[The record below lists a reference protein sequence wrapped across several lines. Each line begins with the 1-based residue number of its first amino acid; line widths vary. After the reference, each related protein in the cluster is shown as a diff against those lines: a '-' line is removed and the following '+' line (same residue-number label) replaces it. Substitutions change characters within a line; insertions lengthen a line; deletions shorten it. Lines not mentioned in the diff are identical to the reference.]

1 MLNKI
6 LLVEDE
12 KVTSSYIYH
21 KLEQLDCDVLAKASN
36 CDDAVRLAKDL
47 KPNLILMDINIDG
60 ESKGID
66 AATQILSFLD
76 VPVVYITAFSD
87 EDTIKRLMK
96 TEPNAFIIKPFDER
110 ILRSAIDIAVYRH
123 QVKKELL
130 EAKEIMRTT
139 LESIDDILI
148 SFDCK
153 GYLTNIHSKHKE
165 GIPFIT
171 SKESLKKHYREI
183 LPYHL
188 VKLLDVSFSN
198 LLKSKKAQ
206 EFDFQI
212 QKHNI
217 NNWYHAK
224 ASLRRNINNNA
235 IGVTLLVTDISRQKK
250 LENELIKYS
259 EKLNEAQDVAN
270 LGTCEIDFAK
280 NELQHNSIFFKL
292 LDIEDY
298 KDIKSYDDNNI
309 LKIIHPEDKKR
320 YLDNHKDVFKN
331 KTKKFDID
339 FRIIDKKKEIR
350 YIHSI
355 GKVKYG
361 NDEKPALMLITM
373 QDVSWQR
380 QSEELWK
387 NLFTARKSA
396 EIKQQYFS
404 NVSHQLRTPLT
415 EIIGM
420 TELLSKTELDSRQQ
434 EYISSLRNSSET
446 LINMISDILDVSKIE
461 AGKMELYPSAYNLR
475 KNVEKVVDALKS
487 IAVEKN
493 NKIECYVD
501 ENIPELI
508 YVDGKRVN
516 QVIFNLL
523 SNAIKFSRDGEVS
536 VRLFLESKKRK
547 DLLIKAEVKDT
558 GIGIRKEDHLDL
570 FHAFQ
575 RTYQRKKRSTVG
587 SGLGLYIC
595 KNLVE
600 LLGGDIGLESIPGRG
615 SKFWFTFKT
624 QEYEDDQA
632 DITPVAMQDSVPDEL
647 NMSVLLVEDK
657 EENQKVLSLM
667 LESIGCQVK
676 IASNGKDALDL
687 YKETVVNA
695 FGIFGRVDY
704 DAIIMDMHMPVMDG
718 IAAAKELRR
727 TYNEL
732 PPVIGLSASVL
743 DNSTNVFNDL
753 GFDDYLTKPVEIE
766 LLTKKLHY
774 WNKKNKTENIKSGII
789 PEESFIDNIEK
800 YPVINESTI
809 KNIIKKVG
817 NNVDNIKNLL
827 NSFID
832 DMDNYY
838 HKAIDAF
845 KNNDEKTIMRIIIAI
860 KGLSA
865 TIGASQVYE
874 ISKRMEH
881 FAEEE
886 NFDQVKKLFPIL
898 IDKYTVFKDFVESK
912 YL

>member
-12 KVTSSYIYH
+12 KVTASYIYH

-60 ESKGID
+60 DSKGID

-87 EDTIKRLMK
+87 EATIKRLIK
-96 TEPNAFIIKPFDER
+96 TEPNAFIIKPFDEK

-130 EAKEIMRTT
+130 EAKEMLRTT
-139 LESIDDILI
+139 LESIDDVLI

-165 GIPFIT
+165 DIPFIT
-171 SKESLKKHYREI
+171 SKEPLKKHYREI

-188 VKLLDVSFSN
+188 VKLLDVGFDN
-198 LLKSKKAQ
+198 LLKSKIVQ
-206 EFDFQI
+206 EFEFEI
-212 QKHNI
+212 QKQNVS
-217 NNWYHAK
+217 NWYHAK
-224 ASLRRNINNNA
+224 ASLRKSIKNTA
-235 IGVTLLVTDISRQKK
+235 IGITLLVADISRQKK

-298 KDIKSYDDNNI
+298 KDIKSYDDDNI

-320 YLDNHKDVFKN
+320 YLDNHKEVFKN
-331 KTKKFDID
+331 KTKRFSID
-339 FRIIDKKKEIR
+339 FRIIDKKKEVR
-350 YIHSI
+350 YLHSI

-387 NLFTARKSA
+387 NLFTTRQSA

-434 EYISSLRNSSET
+434 EYISTLRNSSET

-461 AGKMELYPSAYNLR
+461 AGKMDLYPSGYNIR
-475 KNVEKVVDALKS
+475 KNVEKVVDALES

-493 NKIECYVD
+493 NKIEYFVD
-501 ENIPELI
+501 DSIPEMI
-508 YVDGKRVN
+508 FVDGKRVN

-523 SNAIKFSRDGEVS
+523 SNGIKFSRDGEVS
-536 VRLFLESKKRK
+536 VKLFLESKKGK
-547 DLLIKAEVKDT
+547 DLIIKAEVKDT

-600 LLGGDIGLESIPGRG
+600 LLEGDIGLESLQGRG

-676 IASNGKDALDL
+676 VASNGKEALDL

-695 FGIFGRVDY
+695 FGIFGSVEY
-704 DAIIMDMHMPVMDG
+704 DAIIMDMNMPVMDG
-718 IAAAKELRR
+718 VASTKELRR
-727 TYNEL
+727 TYSEL

-743 DNSTNVFNDL
+743 DNNIEVFDDL
-753 GFDDYLTKPVEIE
+753 GFNDYLTKPVEID
-766 LLTKKLHY
+766 LLAKKLYY
-774 WNKKNKTENIKSGII
+774 WREKNKRERTKPGII
-789 PEESFIDNIEK
+789 SEESFIDNVGK

-809 KNIIKKVG
+809 NNIIKSAG

-827 NSFID
+827 NSFIE

-838 HKAIDAF
+838 HRAINAF
-845 KNNDEKTIMRIIIAI
+845 KDNDETTIRRLIIAI

-874 ISKRMEH
+874 ISKRMELY
-881 FAEEE
+881 AEEE
-886 NFDQVKKLFPIL
+886 NFDHVKKLFPIL
-898 IDKYTVFKDFVESK
+898 TDKYMVFKDFVESK